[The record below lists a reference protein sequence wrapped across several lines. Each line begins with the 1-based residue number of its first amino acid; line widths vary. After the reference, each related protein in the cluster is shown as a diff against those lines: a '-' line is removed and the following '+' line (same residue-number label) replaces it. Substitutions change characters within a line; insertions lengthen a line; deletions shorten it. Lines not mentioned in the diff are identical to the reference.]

1 LQHLQTQI
9 ECQKIS
15 ISQYD
20 EPATPVEGLD
30 WLVDAVGLDAE
41 GFFLRNK

>member
-1 LQHLQTQI
+1 VP
-9 ECQKIS
+9 ED
-15 ISQYD
+15 QYFPVT
-20 EPATPVEGLD
+20 PADGLD